1 MSININVL
9 SIAVIA
15 IVIIGAGLFFMS
27 EEKPKDRIV
36 TIRILDDPT
45 RLNDWEI
52 VKKMTG
58 RDFLAEE
65 GIKLELI
72 NSVQST
78 GGTQSLQALLAKN
91 IDFAGSSW
99 TSWINVIG
107 SGGKIKAVVGRSVRS
122 KDDPSFTWVVL
133 NDSKIHTANDFVG
146 KKLALNVL
154 GAEVDYVMREYLKQ
168 NGLSI
173 DQVQLVVVP
182 AAQQEQVLRSGQ
194 VDVAAIGTPNV
205 NMALEKG
212 GLRVLFTVYDV
223 RGNVLTYGEGFRE
236 DFIKEHPDT
245 VKRFV
250 RVYENS
256 RRLVWEEFQKD
267 PERVKKAV
275 AQIYEEKGGNPRLAK
290 YYRPT
295 HSPEHSY
302 PDDNDIQWWLDVWEK
317 DGKLKPGQIKP
328 SDVYTNEFNEYY
340 KR

>member
-1 MSININVL
+1 MNNSVKVWL
-9 SIAVIA
+9 IA
-15 IVIIGAGLFFMS
+15 IVIFAILGTGLFFAQ
-27 EEKPKDRIV
+27 EDKRVETIV
-36 TIRILDDPT
+36 PIRILDSPDT
-45 RLNDWEI
+45 VNNWEI
-52 VKKMTG
+52 AKELTG
-58 RDFLAEE
+58 RDFLEE
-65 GIKLELI
+65 ESITLELI

-99 TSWINVIG
+99 TSWINVIS
-107 SGGKIKAVVGRSVRS
+107 SGGKVKAVVGRSVRS
-122 KDDPSFTWVVL
+122 MDDPSFTWVAL
-133 NDSKIHTANDFVG
+133 NDSKIHTASDFVG

-182 AAQQEQVLRSGQ
+182 TAQQEQVLRSGQ

-223 RGNVLTYGEGFRE
+223 RGDVLTYGEGFRE

-275 AQIYEEKGGNPRLAK
+275 AQIYEQKGGNSKLAK

-295 HSPEHSY
+295 HSPEHPY
-302 PDDNDIQWWLDVWEK
+302 PNDNDIQWWLDVWEK

-328 SDVYTNEFNEYY
+328 ADVYTNEFNEYY
-340 KR
+340 KK